1 MEKSDRQKALITNI
15 IVGVVFL
22 ALLVSVSM
30 GLNKYRKNFRNEM
43 AQRLDLEEK
52 MLKMEK
58 ERQLMTTEI
67 QFLKDKALESEDE
80 VSGLKEAIVREQEEK
95 AILKDSLDK
104 LESQSK
110 GPMQK

>member
-1 MEKSDRQKALITNI
+1 MEKSDRQKALILSV

-22 ALLVSVSM
+22 VLLVSVSM

-43 AQRLDLEEK
+43 GQRLDLEEK

-58 ERQLMTTEI
+58 ERQLMITEV
-67 QFLKDKALESEDE
+67 QFLKDKALEADSEIE
-80 VSGLKEAIVREQEEK
+80 SLKDVVAREQEEK
-95 AILKDSLDK
+95 AVLKDSLDK